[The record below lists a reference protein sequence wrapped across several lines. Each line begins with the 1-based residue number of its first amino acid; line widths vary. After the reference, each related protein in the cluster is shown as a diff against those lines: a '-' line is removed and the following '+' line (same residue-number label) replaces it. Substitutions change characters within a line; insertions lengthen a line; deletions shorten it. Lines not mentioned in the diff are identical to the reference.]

1 MPETAHGRRGPRQDS
16 PDDFRRHCSEQNG
29 NVAIVYGDLRDESA
43 GASRRLV
50 AKKRLKQRGIELYD
64 DCFELGLRYGEVRLV
79 EAAREDADASGSS
92 HVILRA
98 TGALDAKTELALGDE
113 ADMLAM
119 PSPGHVSPAAG
130 IALFQ
135 QEAKPGVEALVSKGV
150 SVAGTICPSTIPVI
164 CSPGF
169 ARLAMQAKPPQPLSQ

>member
-1 MPETAHGRRGPRQDS
+1 MAVEGPGRTALNH
-16 PDDFRRHCSEQNG
+16 FRRHCSEQNG